1 MQSQRQYYINLT
13 AFNRLKLAAFKRK
26 SINEANNIIENRK
39 DYWLAKKSFSKWFRK
54 YNALKK
60 VYTTYAF

>member
-13 AFNRLKLAAFKRK
+13 AFNRLKLASFKRK
-26 SINEANNIIENRK
+26 SINEANKIIENRK

-54 YNALKK
+54 YKALKK